1 METLKLTKID
11 HATEIGSNFAVM
23 SEKLRIKL
31 SKLKAISYAWLAMAV
46 IFALVEHFTLTS
58 TYSLGV
64 TEGYTFQTNLLFHL
78 ASTVIAISLGATF
91 LVFFLEDRCRERP
104 YWFGIMLIVI
114 VYITVVSIITFLLGL
129 VLVPLNTGILADD
142 PAFGEA
148 YRAYLF
154 DTVHIKNILSWSVVV
169 GFTQL
174 LLQINDKFGH
184 GVLWNLIRGKYHD
197 AREEERIFMFLD
209 LKSSTATAE
218 KLGNRL
224 YHDFLRDY
232 FADITNAILYNKG
245 QIYQYVGDEVVITWL
260 KEDGIADYHCLK
272 CYFDIKT
279 SIEKRRT
286 KYEEKYGF
294 IPEFKAGLHTGK
306 VIAGEIGIIKRDITY
321 SGDVLNTAARI
332 QSKCNELGVS
342 ILASESLFKLFSG
355 DMPFRKKSLGEIELR
370 GKSLKVPLSTFLM
383 PQA

>member
-1 METLKLTKID
+1 MMETLKLTD
-11 HATEIGSNFAVM
+11 VNYSSEMRSNFAVM

-31 SKLKAISYAWLAMAV
+31 SKMKAISYAWLFMAV
-46 IFALVEHFTLTS
+46 VFAVVEHFTLTS

-64 TEGYTFQTNLLFHL
+64 TNNYAFQTNLLFHL
-78 ASTVIAISLGATF
+78 ASTVIAITFGATF
-91 LVFFLEDRCRERP
+91 LVFVLEERCRERP
-104 YWFGIMLIVI
+104 YWVGILMIAV
-114 VYITVVSIITFLLGL
+114 VYVTVVSIITLLMGL
-129 VLVPLNTGILADD
+129 VLVPLNTGILANDE
-142 PAFGEA
+142 AFGQA
-148 YRAYLF
+148 YRTYLF
-154 DTVHIKNILSWSVVV
+154 DTVHLKNILSWSIVVC
-169 GFTQL
+169 FTQL

-260 KEDGIADYHCLK
+260 KDDGVADYHCLK
-272 CYFDIKT
+272 CYFDIKR
-279 SIEKRRT
+279 SIEKQRA

-306 VIAGEIGIIKRDITY
+306 VIAGEVGIIKRDITY

-332 QSKCNELGVS
+332 QSKCNELGVT
-342 ILASESLFKLFSG
+342 ILASESLLKLFSA
-355 DMPFRKKSLGEIELR
+355 DMPFRKRSLGEIELR
-370 GKSLKVPLSTFLM
+370 GKALKVSLSTFAL
-383 PQA
+383 A

>member
-1 METLKLTKID
+1 MEASLEWVES
-11 HATEIGSNFAVM
+11 ANFDEM

-31 SKLKAISYAWLAMAV
+31 SKLKAVAYAWLAMAV
-46 IFALVEHFTLTS
+46 VFAVVEHFTLNS
-58 TYSLGV
+58 EYSLG
-64 TEGYTFQTNLLFHL
+64 TTDQYSFSTNLLFHL

-91 LVFFLEDRCRERP
+91 LVFVVHERFRERP
-104 YWFGIMLIVI
+104 YWWGILVVI
-114 VYITVVSIITFLLGL
+114 GWYITVVSIITLLMGL
-129 VLVPLNTGILADD
+129 VLVPLNTGILMSDE
-142 PAFGEA
+142 AFGTA
-148 YRAYLF
+148 YRNYLT
-154 DTVHIKNILSWSVVV
+154 DTVHLKNILSWSVVV

-184 GVLWNLIRGKYHD
+184 GVLWSLIRGRYHR

-218 KLGNRL
+218 KLGNHL

-232 FADITNAILYNKG
+232 FSDITNAILYNKG
-245 QIYQYVGDEVVITWL
+245 QIYQYVGDEVVITWR
-260 KEDGIADYHCLK
+260 KQDGITDYHCLK
-272 CYFDIKT
+272 CYFDIKN
-279 SIEKRRT
+279 SIEKRRA

-332 QSKCNELGVS
+332 QSKCNEFGVP
-342 ILASESLFKLFSG
+342 ILASKALMDLFPSDL
-355 DMPFRKKSLGEIELR
+355 PFVRKPIGEIELR
-370 GKSLKVPLSTFLM
+370 GKALKVDLSTFSLN
-383 PQA
+383 

>member
-1 METLKLTKID
+1 MMETLKLTD
-11 HATEIGSNFAVM
+11 VNYSLEIRPNFAVM

-31 SKLKAISYAWLAMAV
+31 SKMKAISYAWLFMAV
-46 IFALVEHFTLTS
+46 VFAVVEHFTLTS

-64 TEGYTFQTNLLFHL
+64 TNSYNFQTNLLFHL
-78 ASTVIAISLGATF
+78 ASTVIAITFGATF
-91 LVFFLEDRCRERP
+91 LVFVLEERCRERP
-104 YWFGIMLIVI
+104 YWVGILMIAV
-114 VYITVVSIITFLLGL
+114 VYVTVVSIITLLMGL
-129 VLVPLNTGILADD
+129 VLVPLNTGILANDE
-142 PAFGEA
+142 AFGQA

-154 DTVHIKNILSWSVVV
+154 DTVHLKNILSWSIVVC
-169 GFTQL
+169 FTQL

-197 AREEERIFMFLD
+197 AQEEERIFMFLD

-260 KEDGIADYHCLK
+260 KDDGVADYHCLK
-272 CYFDIKT
+272 CYFDIKS
-279 SIEKRRT
+279 SIEKQRA

-306 VIAGEIGIIKRDITY
+306 VIAGEVGIIKRDITY
-321 SGDVLNTAARI
+321 SGDVLNTASRI
-332 QSKCNELGVS
+332 QSKCNELGVT
-342 ILASESLFKLFSG
+342 ILASESLLKLFSS
-355 DMPFRKKSLGEIELR
+355 DMPFRKRSLGEIELR
-370 GKSLKVPLSTFLM
+370 GKALKVSLSTFTM
-383 PQA
+383 A